1 MIQTASAS
9 SVNVVNPVGVVN
21 CVVTRF
27 CSARLRCGIEK
38 TRPCLCWS
46 SSGQKPQDVCKM
58 MPSLR
63 LRGGG
68 FGNTG
73 LRGVRLRRGDGFG
86 SLVLG
91 TVLAGSV
98 LLRDVLAGSV
108 LLGSVLLR
116 GVLAGSVLLRGVD
129 RVGRVA
135 LGGFRHDKL
144 IDALPSQYD
153 PHTDHSRAQMKQPVH
168 EQSKP

>member
-1 MIQTASAS
+1 
-9 SVNVVNPVGVVN
+9 
-21 CVVTRF
+21 
-27 CSARLRCGIEK
+27 
-38 TRPCLCWS
+38 
-46 SSGQKPQDVCKM
+46 

-116 GVLAGSVLLRGVD
+116 RVLLGCVD
-129 RVGRVA
+129 RLGRVA
-135 LGGFRHDKL
+135 LGGFRHDKV

-153 PHTDHSRAQMKQPVH
+153 PHTDHSRAQMKQPDH